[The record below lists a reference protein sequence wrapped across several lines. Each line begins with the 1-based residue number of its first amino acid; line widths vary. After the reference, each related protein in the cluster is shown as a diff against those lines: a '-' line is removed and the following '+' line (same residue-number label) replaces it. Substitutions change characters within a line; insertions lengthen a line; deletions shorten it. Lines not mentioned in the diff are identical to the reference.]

1 MQFGPEHAH
10 VAASLLRSVDLLDAE
25 LHLAAIPGSWGACQL
40 VHPSARPTLAADR
53 GAGEVARA
61 GGRPARL
68 RTANER
74 ARDAAAV
81 SGSGSRCTATSM
93 KASGTAARTR
103 QARPASSQAEVAR
116 AATTASASP
125 RLAVTSVRGAK
136 PSRGQARAPAS
147 PGT

>member
-53 GAGEVARA
+53 GAGEVAGLVADQR
-61 GGRPARL
+61 GCGQQMSVPA
-68 RTANER
+68 N
-74 ARDAAAV
+74 AAAV